1 MISCMPAFGWAI
13 VVLLVLTVL
22 ILAAVALQHRRRS
35 GGVVSIGSKTSRR
48 PRR

>member
-1 MISCMPAFGWAI
+1 MPAYGWVIVAL
-13 VVLLVLTVL
+13 VVLTLL

-35 GGVVSIGSKTSRR
+35 GGVVSIGAKTSKR